1 MTNKGIVAIVG
12 SPNVGK
18 STIFNRMVGERHAI
32 VDDEAGITRDRLYG
46 TAEWLGNK
54 FSVIDTGGIEVKNTT
69 FQVEIRAQA
78 EIAIEEADVIVFVT
92 DGKLGVTNDDR
103 AVAKIL
109 NRSKKKVI
117 LAVNKI
123 DGGANIADAQE
134 FYSLGLGHPM
144 VVSGAHGIGLGD
156 LMNEIIKFLPDVEEK
171 KEEDKIVFSLI
182 GRPNVG
188 KSSLANAI
196 LNQERVIVSNVSG
209 TTRDSID
216 TAFKRNGK
224 DYVVIDTAG
233 LKKRG
238 KIYESIDK
246 YSAIRALKA
255 IERSEIVVLVLDG
268 DQGITDQDKHVIQYA
283 CDLHKAIIICVNKWD
298 LVNKSTNTMSD
309 FTKRIRNEYKFLD
322 YAPVIYLSALK
333 KQRLDTLFD
342 ALEQVHEAYYTRIQ
356 TSVLNEVLQ
365 DAQIMNQA
373 PDFNGGR
380 LKIYFGSQV
389 DVAPPCIVLFVNN
402 PDFMHFSYKRYIDNR
417 LRETFNFE
425 GTPINIQTRMKK
437 RKGKINSHEKD

>member
-103 AVAKIL
+103 AVARIL
-109 NRSKKKVI
+109 NKSKKKVI

-402 PDFMHFSYKRYIDNR
+402 PDYMHFSYKRYIDNR

-437 RKGKINSHEKD
+437 GKEK